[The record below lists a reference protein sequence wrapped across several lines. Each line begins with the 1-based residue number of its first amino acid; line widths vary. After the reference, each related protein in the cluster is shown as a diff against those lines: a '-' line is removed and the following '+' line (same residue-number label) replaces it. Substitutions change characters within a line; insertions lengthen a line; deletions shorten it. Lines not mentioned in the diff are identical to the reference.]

1 MKEKKKTESTK
12 LWQKIWGKV
21 KTYAPAAV
29 LLSNS
34 LNITAAENTTGSDVN
49 EKSART
55 ETLAK
60 NETINDH
67 KTLNLTV
74 LKKAYPG
81 KFYNEICN
89 GSPCWLASTYE
100 TRGAGQGKKLIR
112 PEHGTTRE
120 TTAALIK

>member
-60 NETINDH
+60 MKPSMTI
-67 KTLNLTV
+67 K
-74 LKKAYPG
+74 
-81 KFYNEICN
+81 
-89 GSPCWLASTYE
+89 
-100 TRGAGQGKKLIR
+100 R
-112 PEHGTTRE
+112 
-120 TTAALIK
+120 